1 MLNSIV
7 QKIEASATDL
17 ASHKI
22 LYNLNILVII
32 LNSSGL
38 FTVFNFLRIFKMLF
52 IVKYGLKILRIMII
66 LN

>member
-52 IVKYGLKILRIMII
+52 IVKTV
-66 LN
+66 